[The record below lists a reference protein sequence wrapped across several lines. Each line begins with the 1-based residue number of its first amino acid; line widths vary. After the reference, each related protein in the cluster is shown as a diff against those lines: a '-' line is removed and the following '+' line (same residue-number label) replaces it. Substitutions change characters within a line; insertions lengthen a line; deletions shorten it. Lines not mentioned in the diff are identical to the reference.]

1 MPALRVL
8 LLAIAL
14 CGTMAA
20 GAQPPPAD
28 PASPSATADA
38 APSPSA
44 AADPTAAPP
53 AAFAGEIDVVGAS
66 PVHGAGDL
74 DHAPGNVQTATDRD
88 VAASRP
94 RDLSELLSSRMGSV
108 SVNDTEGNPFERDL
122 QLRGFAASPVLGAAQ
137 GIAVYQDGV
146 RLNEPFGD
154 TVDWDLIP
162 LSAISGI
169 DLVPGSNPVFGLN
182 AQGGA
187 LQIETKTGFTH
198 PGVEATLEGGSFGER
213 RVELAAGR
221 RLGAASLFVAGDL
234 DGEDGWRE
242 HSASAVRQL
251 FADLGWAGARSSVDL
266 SVTGARNR
274 LNGDGATPAGLLAE
288 DRRAIFTFPDVVDR
302 EALSV
307 AGRFRLA
314 PAPTTLVEG
323 NLYARRLLTAE
334 TNGDTASYAPCAGP
348 GEAGLLCSGE
358 GEPVHDEHGLP
369 VPLAGTLPD
378 AARNGSR
385 TVQNGYGGTLQATVT
400 RPLAGRRNELLAGA
414 SADLGDALFDAR
426 SEIASLSPERE
437 ALGSGVFPLAS
448 FVRVESR
455 SRALG
460 AFAAD
465 TFFWTDRLAFEVAG
479 RANAARVRLLDELGG
494 DLSGDH
500 SFRRLN
506 PAASATYAPSPGR
519 SLYATY
525 AESSRAPNPVELAC
539 ADPARGCLLPSAFV
553 ADPPL
558 RQVVT
563 RTAELGAR
571 ARRGGMRASVALYR
585 AVSSD
590 DILFVHSG
598 RALGQGY
605 FANVGRTRRQ
615 GIEIGLRRDAPH
627 PAGLGAPRGL
637 AWYLAY
643 SLTDATFE
651 TPFVAASPDNPF
663 AENGAIAVRR
673 GARLPGVPRHGFKAG
688 LHLGAG
694 RWSGGI
700 EAVWSSPQYLRG
712 DEANLA
718 PPLAG
723 TTLVAA
729 TGRLALGSRL
739 ALVGRIDNLLDRRVA
754 TFGTFGD
761 ASGLG
766 AAGADPRFLVPGA
779 PRALRLGIEVT
790 R

>member
-1 MPALRVL
+1 MPALRAL
-8 LLAIAL
+8 LLALAL
-14 CGTMAA
+14 LGTTPA
-20 GAQPPPAD
+20 GAQQPPPAD
-28 PASPSATADA
+28 PASPPVAADP
-38 APSPSA
+38 APSP
-44 AADPTAAPP
+44 P
-53 AAFAGEIDVVGAS
+53 ASFTGEIDVVGAS
-66 PVHGAGDL
+66 PVHGAGDI
-74 DHAPGNVQTATDRD
+74 DHAPGNVQTATDED

-94 RDLSELLSSRMGSV
+94 RDVSDLLAARMSSV
-108 SVNDTEGNPFERDL
+108 SLDDTEGNPFERDL
-122 QLRGFAASPVLGAAQ
+122 LFRGFAASPVLGAAQ
-137 GIAVYQDGV
+137 GLAVYQDGV

-154 TVDWDLIP
+154 TVDWDLVP
-162 LSAISGI
+162 LSAIAGI
-169 DLVPGSNPVFGLN
+169 ELMPGSNPAFGLN

-198 PGVEATLEGGSFGER
+198 PGVEAMLEGGSFGER
-213 RVELAAGR
+213 RLGLAAGR
-221 RLGAASLFVAGDL
+221 RLGAASLFVASDL

-251 FADLGWAGARSSVDL
+251 FADLGWAGARSSADV
-266 SVTGARNR
+266 SVTGAKNH
-274 LNGDGATPAGLLAE
+274 LNGNGATPAGLLAE
-288 DRRAIFTFPDVVDR
+288 DRRAIFTFPDTVDR
-302 EALSV
+302 EALLV
-307 AGRFRLA
+307 ASRFRLA
-314 PAPTTLVEG
+314 PAPSTLVEG
-323 NLYARRLLTAE
+323 NLYARRLLTVA
-334 TNGDTASYAPCAGP
+334 TNGDTASFAPCADP
-348 GEAGLLCSGE
+348 DEAGLLCSDE
-358 GEPVHDEHGLP
+358 GGPVLDQHGLP
-369 VPLAGTLPD
+369 VPLAGALPG

-385 TVQNGYGGTLQATVT
+385 SVENGYGATFQTTVT

-437 ALGSGVFPLAS
+437 ALGSGIFSLDS
-448 FVRVESR
+448 FVRVRGR

-460 AFAAD
+460 VFAAD
-465 TFFWTDRLAFEVAG
+465 TFFATDRLAFEIAG

-506 PAASATYAPSPGR
+506 PAASATWTPAPGR

-539 ADPARGCLLPSAFV
+539 ADPEHGCLLPSAFV

-571 ARRGGMRASVALYR
+571 ARWRGVRASVAVYR

-615 GIEIGLRRDAPH
+615 GIEVGLRRDAS
-627 PAGLGAPRGL
+627 RGL
-637 AWYLAY
+637 TWYLAY

-663 AENGAIAVRR
+663 AEDGAIAVRR
-673 GARLPGVPRHGFKAG
+673 GARLPGVPRHGLKAG
-688 LHLGAG
+688 LHLGGG
-694 RWSGGI
+694 RWGGGI

-718 PPLAG
+718 PPLPG
-723 TTLVAA
+723 YTLVAA
-729 TGRLALGSRL
+729 TGRFALGSRL

-761 ASGLG
+761 ASLLG

-779 PRALRLGIEVT
+779 PRSLRLGIEVT